1 MSTASNTT
9 STSNN
14 GGGEVAIGATLT
26 GGIQDVA
33 ALLPLLGTEQCE
45 DQIGSALKDGYL
57 CVAAT
62 PISIFGSLGV
72 ALMGF
77 KVLIASINSKH
88 WDFVG
93 AKKLK
98 DAGFRPCGAASQL
111 IMFGEDKDC
120 YLAELRLQAMLDDLR
135 IE

>member
-1 MSTASNTT
+1 
-9 STSNN
+9 
-14 GGGEVAIGATLT
+14 IGSTLT

-72 ALMGF
+72 TKAGF
-77 KVLIASINSKH
+77 KVLIASINIKR
-88 WDFVG
+88 WNFVG
-93 AKKLK
+93 AKKLR
-98 DAGFRPCGAASQL
+98 DAGFTPSGVASPL
-111 IMFGEDKDC
+111 IMFGRDNDC
-120 YLAELRLQAMLDDLR
+120 YVAELRLQSLLENLR